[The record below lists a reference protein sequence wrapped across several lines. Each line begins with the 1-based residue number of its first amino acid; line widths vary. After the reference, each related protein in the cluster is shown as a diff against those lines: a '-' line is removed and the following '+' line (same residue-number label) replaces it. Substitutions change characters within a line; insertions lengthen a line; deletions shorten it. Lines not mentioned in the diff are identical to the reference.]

1 MWLGPVRTPRRML
14 VFAGRVAH
22 SVTPH
27 LIQLTND
34 SVNLCDADT
43 KAPALTHPRQFLR
56 CMVVVPVVSDISSTL
71 RNPYVSNRAHHQ
83 HHLHV
88 CTPVD
93 YTCAPKGMSFY
104 SYFLPYF
111 ACSYAEAWQLAI
123 QECDRAGKPRYS
135 HHNTTLVA
143 VVVQALLAAMIYAI
157 FGPVATAVHV
167 TSNIVLLVYMA
178 TLDYILHY
186 GLVRPPMPGNERR
199 KHTHHAVQQ
208 LEFSVCT
215 GERHLL

>member
-1 MWLGPVRTPRRML
+1 MAACHELI
-14 VFAGRVAH
+14 H
-22 SVTPH
+22 S
-27 LIQLTND
+27 
-34 SVNLCDADT
+34 
-43 KAPALTHPRQFLR
+43 
-56 CMVVVPVVSDISSTL
+56 
-71 RNPYVSNRAHHQ
+71 RNPVHLSAAALFLTLYWWYPYYRAHHQ